1 MENEK
6 EKKSYSNINFSI
18 LIIVLS
24 LFSLKMINRESKT
37 LGIVKVIK
45 NNEVIKTIDLSKV
58 KESYEFE
65 VKGDNE
71 ESNTIKVENTG
82 VSIIS
87 ASCKDKICIHTGKIK
102 DSSLPIV
109 CLPNKL
115 IIKFESTKES
125 EDNIDGKTF

>member
-1 MENEK
+1 MSIFP
-6 EKKSYSNINFSI
+6 KKI
-18 LIIVLS
+18 
-24 LFSLKMINRESKT
+24 T
-37 LGIVKVIK
+37 LGENCIIHLKFVNHEK

>member
-1 MENEK
+1 M
-6 EKKSYSNINFSI
+6 KKKKNLIAI
-18 LIIVLS
+18 LILALIIVLS

-71 ESNTIKVENTG
+71 ESNTIKVESTG
-82 VSIIS
+82 VSIVS

>member
-1 MENEK
+1 M
-6 EKKSYSNINFSI
+6 KKKKNLIAVLI
-18 LIIVLS
+18 LALIIVLS

-82 VSIIS
+82 VSIVS

-102 DSSLPIV
+102 NSSLPIV

-115 IIKFESTKES
+115 IIKFESTEES
-125 EDNIDGKTF
+125 EDDIDGKTF

>member
-1 MENEK
+1 M
-6 EKKSYSNINFSI
+6 KKKKNLIAI
-18 LIIVLS
+18 LILALIIVLS

-82 VSIIS
+82 VSIVS

-125 EDNIDGKTF
+125 EDDIDGKIF

>member
-6 EKKSYSNINFSI
+6 EKKSYSNINFSFNNSF
-18 LIIVLS
+18 III
-24 LFSLKMINRESKT
+24 F
-37 LGIVKVIK
+37 IK

>member
-1 MENEK
+1 M
-6 EKKSYSNINFSI
+6 KKKKNLIAI
-18 LIIVLS
+18 LILALIIVLS
-24 LFSLKMINRESKT
+24 LFSLKIINRESKT

-65 VKGDNE
+65 VTGDNE

-82 VSIIS
+82 VSIVS

>member
-1 MENEK
+1 M
-6 EKKSYSNINFSI
+6 KKKKNLIAI
-18 LIIVLS
+18 LILALIIVLS

-82 VSIIS
+82 VSIVS

-125 EDNIDGKTF
+125 EDNIDGQTF

>member
-1 MENEK
+1 M
-6 EKKSYSNINFSI
+6 KKKKNLIAI
-18 LIIVLS
+18 LILALIIVLS

-82 VSIIS
+82 VSIVS
-87 ASCKDKICIHTGKIK
+87 ASCRDKICIHTGKIK

-125 EDNIDGKTF
+125 EDDIDGKTF

>member
-6 EKKSYSNINFSI
+6 EKNLIAI
-18 LIIVLS
+18 LILALIIVLS

>member
-1 MENEK
+1 M
-6 EKKSYSNINFSI
+6 KKKKNLIAI
-18 LIIVLS
+18 LILALIIVLS
-24 LFSLKMINRESKT
+24 LFSLKIINRESKT

-82 VSIIS
+82 VSIVS

-125 EDNIDGKTF
+125 EDDIDGKTF

>member
-1 MENEK
+1 M
-6 EKKSYSNINFSI
+6 KKKKNLIAI
-18 LIIVLS
+18 LILALIIVLS

-71 ESNTIKVENTG
+71 ESNTIKVESTG
-82 VSIIS
+82 VSIVS

-125 EDNIDGKTF
+125 EDDIDGKTF

>member
-1 MENEK
+1 M
-6 EKKSYSNINFSI
+6 KKKKNLIAI
-18 LIIVLS
+18 LILALIIVLS
-24 LFSLKMINRESKT
+24 LFSLKIINRESKT

>member
-1 MENEK
+1 M
-6 EKKSYSNINFSI
+6 KKKKNLIAI
-18 LIIVLS
+18 LILALIIVLS

-58 KESYEFE
+58 KESYE
-65 VKGDNE
+65 

-82 VSIIS
+82 VSIVS

>member
-1 MENEK
+1 M
-6 EKKSYSNINFSI
+6 KKKKNLIAI
-18 LIIVLS
+18 LILALIIVLS

-115 IIKFESTKES
+115 IIKFDSTKES

>member
-1 MENEK
+1 M
-6 EKKSYSNINFSI
+6 KKKKNLIAI
-18 LIIVLS
+18 LILALIIVLS

-125 EDNIDGKTF
+125 EDDIDGKTF

>member
-1 MENEK
+1 M
-6 EKKSYSNINFSI
+6 KKKKNLIAI
-18 LIIVLS
+18 LILALIIVLS
-24 LFSLKMINRESKT
+24 LFSLKIINRESKT

-82 VSIIS
+82 VSIVS

>member
-1 MENEK
+1 M
-6 EKKSYSNINFSI
+6 KKKKNLIAI
-18 LIIVLS
+18 LILALIIVLS

-65 VKGDNE
+65 VTGDNE

-82 VSIIS
+82 VSIVS

>member
-1 MENEK
+1 M
-6 EKKSYSNINFSI
+6 KKKKNLIAI
-18 LIIVLS
+18 LILALIIVLS

-82 VSIIS
+82 VSIVS

>member
-1 MENEK
+1 M
-6 EKKSYSNINFSI
+6 KKKKNLIAI
-18 LIIVLS
+18 LILALIIVLS

-82 VSIIS
+82 VSIVS

-125 EDNIDGKTF
+125 EDDIAGKTF

>member
-1 MENEK
+1 M
-6 EKKSYSNINFSI
+6 KKKKNLIAI
-18 LIIVLS
+18 LILALIIVLS

-82 VSIIS
+82 VSIVS

-125 EDNIDGKTF
+125 EDDIDGKTF

>member
-1 MENEK
+1 
-6 EKKSYSNINFSI
+6 
-18 LIIVLS
+18 
-24 LFSLKMINRESKT
+24 MINRESKT

-82 VSIIS
+82 VSIVS

-125 EDNIDGKTF
+125 EDDIDGKTF

>member
-1 MENEK
+1 MKN
-6 EKKSYSNINFSI
+6 KKNLIAVLI
-18 LIIVLS
+18 LALIIVLS
-24 LFSLKMINRESKT
+24 LFSLKIINRETKT

-71 ESNTIKVENTG
+71 ESNTIKVEKDG
-82 VSIIS
+82 VSIVS
-87 ASCKDKICIHTGKIK
+87 ASCNDKICIHTGKVK

-125 EDNIDGKTF
+125 EDDIDGKTF

>member
-1 MENEK
+1 M
-6 EKKSYSNINFSI
+6 KKKKNLIAI
-18 LIIVLS
+18 LILALIIVLS

-125 EDNIDGKTF
+125 EDNIAGKTF

>member
-1 MENEK
+1 M
-6 EKKSYSNINFSI
+6 KKKKNLIAI
-18 LIIVLS
+18 LILALIIVLS

-45 NNEVIKTIDLSKV
+45 NNEVIKTLDLSKV

>member
-1 MENEK
+1 M
-6 EKKSYSNINFSI
+6 KKKKNII
-18 LIIVLS
+18 AILILALIIVLS

-82 VSIIS
+82 VSIVS

>member
-1 MENEK
+1 M
-6 EKKSYSNINFSI
+6 KKKKNLIAI
-18 LIIVLS
+18 LILALIIVLS

-87 ASCKDKICIHTGKIK
+87 ASCKDKICIHTGKRK

>member
-1 MENEK
+1 M
-6 EKKSYSNINFSI
+6 KKKKNLIAI
-18 LIIVLS
+18 LILALIIVLS

-82 VSIIS
+82 VSIVS

-125 EDNIDGKTF
+125 EANIDGKTF

>member
-1 MENEK
+1 M
-6 EKKSYSNINFSI
+6 KKKKNLIAI
-18 LIIVLS
+18 LILALIIVLS

-71 ESNTIKVENTG
+71 ESNTIKVENAG
-82 VSIIS
+82 VSIVS

-125 EDNIDGKTF
+125 EDDIDGKTF

>member
-1 MENEK
+1 M
-6 EKKSYSNINFSI
+6 KKKKNLIAI
-18 LIIVLS
+18 LILALIIVLS

-37 LGIVKVIK
+37 LDIVKVIK

>member
-1 MENEK
+1 M
-6 EKKSYSNINFSI
+6 KKKKNLIAI
-18 LIIVLS
+18 LILALIIVLS

-71 ESNTIKVENTG
+71 ESNTIKVESTG
-82 VSIIS
+82 VSIVS

-125 EDNIDGKTF
+125 EDYIDGKTF

>member
-1 MENEK
+1 M
-6 EKKSYSNINFSI
+6 KKKKNLIAI
-18 LIIVLS
+18 LILALIIVLS

-115 IIKFESTKES
+115 IIKFESTKER
-125 EDNIDGKTF
+125 TLQ

>member
-1 MENEK
+1 M
-6 EKKSYSNINFSI
+6 KKKKNLIAI
-18 LIIVLS
+18 LILA

>member
-1 MENEK
+1 M
-6 EKKSYSNINFSI
+6 KKKKNLIAI
-18 LIIVLS
+18 LILALIIVLS

-65 VKGDNE
+65 VMGDNE

>member
-1 MENEK
+1 M
-6 EKKSYSNINFSI
+6 KKKKNLIAI
-18 LIIVLS
+18 LILALIIVLS

-71 ESNTIKVENTG
+71 ESNTIKVANTG
-82 VSIIS
+82 VSIVS

>member
-1 MENEK
+1 M
-6 EKKSYSNINFSI
+6 KKKKNLIAI
-18 LIIVLS
+18 LILTLIIVLS

-82 VSIIS
+82 VSIVS

-102 DSSLPIV
+102 NSSLPIV

-125 EDNIDGKTF
+125 EDDIDGKTF